1 MSEQSPEKLNQSPE
15 PAETFSLASILAEY
29 KSEAFIRNERRL
41 SKEELEE
48 RADEIIREMKKS
60 VEAEI
65 AGEDADDGEAANAAE
80 DGPEATPAA
89 EEAPENSV
97 PEPEK
102 TPEPEPEGEAPSPAE
117 TASAPESVP
126 EAPPA
131 RETAETTPEPEAEA
145 APEAEPEPVSEP
157 EPAPE
162 PQPVQKKEPVP
173 IWVPREKR
181 RKQPPP
187 EEAPAEETPAPEEE
201 AAPGPVEEAGTAYS
215 EPSEPTPDEEPTS
228 EAKAAPQPS
237 PEDAASPEPEED
249 SPSPEDEEDEERRA
263 LEEARRAEKEELRR
277 ERREQRAEKQRRRQ
291 QLREER
297 AQRRREARE
306 EAAREKPEP
315 SAEEA
320 VRLYASGIASVRRRL
335 FIAIVLCAVMAIL
348 LLVNAKASPDSM
360 FGGKTAVIV
369 LEALQLAVMV
379 AGLDVLARGV
389 TELLA
394 AKPGFET
401 LVLLANAAAAVDGAL
416 ILAGRAQ
423 GLGLP
428 YCAPAAAALTFA
440 LWGSLCRRNAYR
452 DTFKA
457 MRLASVP
464 TAVTAEADLAEEG
477 VVLNKKLGSAKG
489 FIKKSIQPDIS
500 ERVYRKVT
508 PAVLILLLIFS
519 LAAAFLS
526 GTGAVVHCLAA
537 LSCAAAAL
545 TGTLVFARPF
555 SLVAKKLIGNGAA
568 LAGWGGAEEMSKAVG
583 LVIRDLD
590 VYPENTIIL
599 NGMKVLSG
607 AHVEKV
613 VAYTGSVILATGS
626 GLRRV
631 FGELMRQYAAPLY
644 RVEDFDC
651 GTEGGVSAFVGMEQ
665 VLVGTGAYM
674 NLMGIRVP
682 GSVDVGGAVYTAIDH
697 ELCGVFIV
705 NYLPQELVQNALFRL
720 ESGNLR
726 PVFAIRDFNIS
737 PAMMTQKF
745 RLSEGSI
752 TFLSPE
758 DRYRLSVEPKGEKEP
773 AALLSREGLWHYS
786 ETARSGRRLW
796 RSTRR
801 ALLMTLLGAV
811 LGVAIA
817 FISCARGA
825 FASVAPGKLLLSML
839 LWAFATVLIA
849 DSAEGD

>member
-1 MSEQSPEKLNQSPE
+1 MSEQSPEKLNQSPA

-48 RADEIIREMKKS
+48 RADEIIREMKRS

-65 AGEDADDGEAANAAE
+65 AGENGGASEEGN
-80 DGPEATPAA
+80 
-89 EEAPENSV
+89 EAPESEPPVAERENGPEPEPPEQESAPEEEDLLPAEGLSV
-97 PEPEK
+97 PEPPERQGSAPSGESAK
-102 TPEPEPEGEAPSPAE
+102 EPPTPGPEPEPAPAPESEPVAEPEPEPE
-117 TASAPESVP
+117 
-126 EAPPA
+126 
-131 RETAETTPEPEAEA
+131 
-145 APEAEPEPVSEP
+145 PVK
-157 EPAPE
+157 
-162 PQPVQKKEPVP
+162 KKEPVP

-181 RKQPPP
+181 KEYPAPELPASEPASP
-187 EEAPAEETPAPEEE
+187 EEAPATGAGEGGQAAE
-201 AAPGPVEEAGTAYS
+201 A
-215 EPSEPTPDEEPTS
+215 
-228 EAKAAPQPS
+228 
-237 PEDAASPEPEED
+237 
-249 SPSPEDEEDEERRA
+249 SPSPEAPVSEAEPPEGAPPTETGSEEGGPSPEEAPSEETEEEEAERLAR
-263 LEEARRAEKEELRR
+263 EEARLAEKEEQRR
-277 ERREQRAEKQRRRQ
+277 ERREKREEKQRRRQ

-315 SAEEA
+315 SPEEA
-320 VRLYASGIASVRRRL
+320 VRLCASGIASVRRRM
-335 FIAIVLCAVMAIL
+335 FIALVLCALMAIL
-348 LLVNAKASPDSM
+348 LLINTNASPDSM

-379 AGLDVLARGV
+379 TGLDVLARGV

-440 LWGSLCRRNAYR
+440 LWGSLCRRSAYR

-464 TAVTAEADLAEEG
+464 TVVTAEEDLAEEG
-477 VVLNKKLGSAKG
+477 MVLNKKLGSTKG
-489 FIKKSIQPDIS
+489 FIKKSLQPDIS
-500 ERVYRKVT
+500 ERVYRRVT
-508 PAVLILLLIFS
+508 APVLILLLIFS
-519 LAAAFLS
+519 LAAAYLS

-555 SLVAKKLIGNGAA
+555 SQVAKKLIGNGAA
-568 LAGWGGAEEMSKAVG
+568 LAGWGGAEDMSKAVG
-583 LVIRDLD
+583 LIIRDLD

-720 ESGNLR
+720 ESGSLR

-737 PAMMTQKF
+737 PALMTQKF
-745 RLSEGSI
+745 RLGEGSI

-758 DRYRLSVEPKGEKEP
+758 DRYRLSVEPTGEKEP

-811 LGVAIA
+811 LGVAIT